1 MKTITL
7 ELTPN
12 EMHELSLA
20 INEHMLNVEK
30 LYLGCRPSEV
40 YRSKNFKSRLDD
52 VESIKAKLRKSSIK
66 V

>member
-20 INEHMLNVEK
+20 INEHMQSVEK
-30 LYLGCRPSEV
+30 MYLGCRPSEV
-40 YRSKNFKSRLDD
+40 YRSKNFRSRLND
-52 VESIKAKLRKSSIK
+52 VESIKAKLKKSSMSI
-66 V
+66 